1 MNLQDATINALMG
14 INEAKG
20 SNKTYTC
27 IEDRQHGDF
36 CVGETMTAEEW
47 GKTAM
52 GWADS
57 DGWTNPDEPLLQ
69 NFKTEQDCI
78 NFIDDMWE
86 ITLVPSDS
94 PEAKEF
100 LGEARSHKEDNEKV
114 APRTGYEKE
123 YMQNNANISWYDN
136 SKFDIE
142 AFKEPINAKR
152 NKLNKPQ
159 NGKITH
165 GSYEK
170 SPNKQTQL
178 HKDLKDLGYIK
189 SNKKVT
195 ETIDVKAY
203 TVTVSDGENQHS
215 FQYYAEKE
223 KTLDDVFNEIYDYV
237 IF

>member
-100 LGEARSHKEDNEKV
+100 LDEARSHKECDNK
-114 APRTGYEKE
+114 
-123 YMQNNANISWYDN
+123 
-136 SKFDIE
+136 
-142 AFKEPINAKR
+142 
-152 NKLNKPQ
+152 
-159 NGKITH
+159 TH
-165 GSYEK
+165 QICRGIK
-170 SPNKQTQL
+170 NKQNKQ
-178 HKDLKDLGYIK
+178 
-189 SNKKVT
+189 NKKVT